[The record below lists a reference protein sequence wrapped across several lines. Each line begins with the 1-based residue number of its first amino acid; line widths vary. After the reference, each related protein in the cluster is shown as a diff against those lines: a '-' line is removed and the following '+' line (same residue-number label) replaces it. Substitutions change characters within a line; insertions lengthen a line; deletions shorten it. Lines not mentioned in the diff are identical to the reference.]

1 MDKNFDFKKRENEIY
16 KNWEENGYFKPV
28 IDKDKKPFVISMPPP
43 NVTAKLHIGHALDDT
58 IQDILIRYH
67 RMLGDPTLYVPGT
80 DHASIA
86 TEVKVVEKLKKE
98 GKSKESLGREKFL
111 EEAWKWKEEYGEKI
125 VEQQRKLG
133 LSCDW
138 QRARFTMDE
147 GCSKAVLEV
156 FERLYNEGIIYKGER
171 LVNWCP
177 ECKTPISD
185 IEVEYEEQKS
195 NLWHIR
201 YKIENSDDYVVVATT
216 RPETMLGDT
225 AVAVNPND
233 DRYKDI
239 VGKRVF
245 LPIVNKYIPVV
256 ADRYVD
262 MEFGTGVVKIT
273 PAHDPN
279 DFKVGKRHDLEIINI
294 LNEDGTLNEKAGKY
308 EGMTTLE
315 AREEIVK
322 ELKDIGALV
331 KIEPHVHN
339 VGSCYRCHHT
349 IEPYISNQWF
359 VKMEELAKP
368 AIEAVKNGDIKF
380 IPKRFEKIY
389 LNWMENIEDWCISR
403 QLWWGHRIPAYYCKE
418 CGKIT
423 VSKEHITTCECGGEV
438 VQDEDTLDTWFS
450 SALWPFSILGWPD
463 NTEDYS
469 YFYPNSVLVTGYDI
483 ITFWVSKMIFSGL
496 HYTNKIPFEN
506 VYIHGLVR
514 DSQGRKM
521 SKSLG
526 NGVDPIEVIE
536 NYGTDALRFS
546 LTQNI
551 SAGNDMRYMPEKL
564 ETARNFANKLWNAAK
579 FVNMYIDDI
588 AVENVENFLPADK
601 WILTK
606 LSKLEKEVKDNLDKY
621 ELGVPLQKL
630 YDFIWSDFC
639 DWYIEIVKTRLYDK
653 ETNPFSYSVAVWTLN
668 HVLVQVI
675 KMLHPYMPFIT
686 EEIYQNLHT
695 DKNSIMKDMY
705 PCDNYNFEKETEIIE
720 LFLNMIR
727 NIRNERLNSGING
740 SKKVNAQVYLKNEND
755 KKLFKLCEDYIKR
768 LGYIENIEYID
779 TEEKANNNYTSI
791 TLPRISI
798 YLDLLGAVDLDK
810 ENERLNNEK
819 EKVLKELNRAK
830 SMLSNEKF
838 VSKAPANLV
847 EQEKMKVI
855 KYEEMLNDIEKRIK
869 ELNSKY

>member
-28 IDKDKKPFVISMPPP
+28 IDKGKKPFVISMPPP

-111 EEAWKWKEEYGEKI
+111 EEAWKWKEEYGGKI

-233 DRYKDI
+233 ERYKDI

-855 KYEEMLNDIEKRIK
+855 KYEEMLNDIGKRIK
-869 ELNSKY
+869 ELNSK

>member
-67 RMLGDPTLYVPGT
+67 RMLGDPTLYIPGT

-111 EEAWKWKEEYGEKI
+111 EEAWKWKEEYGGKI

-262 MEFGTGVVKIT
+262 TEFGTGVVKIT

-294 LNEDGTLNEKAGKY
+294 LNEDGTLNEKTGKY

-322 ELKDIGALV
+322 KLKDIGALV

-418 CGKIT
+418 CGKVT

-755 KKLFKLCEDYIKR
+755 KKIFKLCEDYIKR

-869 ELNSKY
+869 ELNSK

>member
-111 EEAWKWKEEYGEKI
+111 EEAWKWKEEYGGKI

-233 DRYKDI
+233 ERYKDI

-423 VSKEHITTCECGGEV
+423 VSKEHITICECGGEV

>member
-1 MDKNFDFKKRENEIY
+1 LDKNFDFKKRENEIY

-111 EEAWKWKEEYGEKI
+111 EEAWKWKEEYGGKI

-233 DRYKDI
+233 ERYKDI

-869 ELNSKY
+869 ELNSK

>member
-67 RMLGDPTLYVPGT
+67 RMLGDPTLYIPGT

-111 EEAWKWKEEYGEKI
+111 EEAWKWKEEYGGKI

-262 MEFGTGVVKIT
+262 TEFGTGVVKIT

-579 FVNMYIDDI
+579 FVNMYMDDI

-869 ELNSKY
+869 ELNSK

>member
-111 EEAWKWKEEYGEKI
+111 EEAWKWKEEYGGKI

-233 DRYKDI
+233 ERYKDI

-315 AREEIVK
+315 AREEILK

-588 AVENVENFLPADK
+588 VVENVENFLPADK

-639 DWYIEIVKTRLYDK
+639 DWYIEIAKTRLYDK

-869 ELNSKY
+869 ELNSK

>member
-111 EEAWKWKEEYGEKI
+111 EEAWKWKEEYGGKI

-225 AVAVNPND
+225 AVAVSPND
-233 DRYKDI
+233 ERYKDI

-294 LNEDGTLNEKAGKY
+294 LNEDGTLNEKGGKY

-869 ELNSKY
+869 ELNSK

>member
-111 EEAWKWKEEYGEKI
+111 EEAWKWKEEYGGKI

-233 DRYKDI
+233 ERYKDI

-588 AVENVENFLPADK
+588 VVENVENFLPADK

-869 ELNSKY
+869 ELNSK

>member
-16 KNWEENGYFKPV
+16 KNWEGNGYFKPV

-111 EEAWKWKEEYGEKI
+111 EEAWKWKEEYGGKI

-233 DRYKDI
+233 ERYKDI

-695 DKNSIMKDMY
+695 NKNSIMKDMY

-819 EKVLKELNRAK
+819 EKVLNELNRAK

-869 ELNSKY
+869 ELNSK

>member
-16 KNWEENGYFKPV
+16 KNWEENGYFKPI

-111 EEAWKWKEEYGEKI
+111 EEAWKWKEEYGGKI

-233 DRYKDI
+233 ERYKDI

-869 ELNSKY
+869 ELNSK

>member
-28 IDKDKKPFVISMPPP
+28 IDKGKKPFVISMPPP

-111 EEAWKWKEEYGEKI
+111 EEAWKWKEEYGGKI

-233 DRYKDI
+233 ERYKDI

-727 NIRNERLNSGING
+727 SIRNERLNSGING

-869 ELNSKY
+869 ELNSK

>member
-111 EEAWKWKEEYGEKI
+111 EEAWKWKEEYGGKI

-239 VGKRVF
+239 VGKKVF

-653 ETNPFSYSVAVWTLN
+653 ETNPFSYSVAAWTLN

-798 YLDLLGAVDLDK
+798 YLDLFGAVDLDK

-869 ELNSKY
+869 ELNSK

>member
-111 EEAWKWKEEYGEKI
+111 EEAWKWKEEYGGKI

-838 VSKAPANLV
+838 ASKAPANLV

-869 ELNSKY
+869 ELNSK

>member
-111 EEAWKWKEEYGEKI
+111 EEAWKWKEEYGGKI
-125 VEQQRKLG
+125 IEQQRKLG

-233 DRYKDI
+233 ERYKDI

-331 KIEPHVHN
+331 KIEPHIHN

-588 AVENVENFLPADK
+588 VVENVENFLPADK

-869 ELNSKY
+869 ELNSK

>member
-98 GKSKESLGREKFL
+98 GKSKENLGREKFL
-111 EEAWKWKEEYGEKI
+111 EEAWKWKEEYGGKI

-588 AVENVENFLPADK
+588 VVENVENFLPADK

-869 ELNSKY
+869 ELNSK

>member
-111 EEAWKWKEEYGEKI
+111 EEAWKWKEEYGGKI

-233 DRYKDI
+233 ERYKDI

-423 VSKEHITTCECGGEV
+423 VSKEHITICECGGEV

-869 ELNSKY
+869 ELNSK

>member
-111 EEAWKWKEEYGEKI
+111 EEAWKWKEEYGGKI

-233 DRYKDI
+233 ERYKDI

-847 EQEKMKVI
+847 EQEKIKVI

-869 ELNSKY
+869 ELNSK

>member
-58 IQDILIRYH
+58 IQDILVRYH

-111 EEAWKWKEEYGEKI
+111 EEAWKWKEEYGGKI

-779 TEEKANNNYTSI
+779 TEEKANSNYTSI

-869 ELNSKY
+869 ELNSK

>member
-1 MDKNFDFKKRENEIY
+1 LDKNFDFKKRENEIY

-111 EEAWKWKEEYGEKI
+111 EEAWKWKEEYGGKI
-125 VEQQRKLG
+125 IEQQRKLG

-201 YKIENSDDYVVVATT
+201 YKIENSDDDYVVVATT

-233 DRYKDI
+233 ERYKDI

-869 ELNSKY
+869 ELNSK

>member
-111 EEAWKWKEEYGEKI
+111 EEAWKWKEEYGGKI

-233 DRYKDI
+233 ERYKDI

-727 NIRNERLNSGING
+727 SIRNERLNSGING

-819 EKVLKELNRAK
+819 EKVLNELNRAK

-869 ELNSKY
+869 ELNSK

>member
-58 IQDILIRYH
+58 IQDILVRYH

-111 EEAWKWKEEYGEKI
+111 EEAWKWKEEYGGKI

-294 LNEDGTLNEKAGKY
+294 LNEDGTLNEQVGKY

-359 VKMEELAKP
+359 VKMEGLAKP

-496 HYTNKIPFEN
+496 HYTNRIPFEN

-740 SKKVNAQVYLKNEND
+740 SKKVNAQVYLKNEKD

-869 ELNSKY
+869 ELNSK